1 MTTVIVFGPPLPG
14 RDLLQHALARAL
26 PAGVRLEVADLVTA
40 RERRDRAAALAATGE
55 RAIFVAREP
64 LETVALHEIRH
75 HYSGIATRL
84 ADLRWQ
90 AFLDDARQREP
101 AGDEVTPMVVARD
114 GEPVDAVVASV
125 LALIGG
131 VDAPAPPR
139 PRRVLV
145 VDDDP
150 AQVALVGDALRELGC
165 LVTTAPSAED
175 AMQRIGETEFDLVV
189 SDERMPGAHGTD
201 LAAAISALRPGLR
214 VAIVTGFPEDAAAK
228 LNRGPNVDLVLAK
241 PLGIVDLVHL
251 VEEMSVAR

>member
-1 MTTVIVFGPPLPG
+1 VLSSIGP
-14 RDLLQHALARAL
+14 
-26 PAGVRLEVADLVTA
+26 VT
-40 RERRDRAAALAATGE
+40 
-55 RAIFVAREP
+55 
-64 LETVALHEIRH
+64 
-75 HYSGIATRL
+75 
-84 ADLRWQ
+84 
-90 AFLDDARQREP
+90 
-101 AGDEVTPMVVARD
+101 
-114 GEPVDAVVASV
+114 
-125 LALIGG
+125 
-131 VDAPAPPR
+131 APAPPR